1 MSAELGKMLKCL
13 THRTYRSLQ
22 EDNYTPVNHAIKS
35 EEPIKKG
42 GSKSHSEPASTLG
55 SPQRSGG
62 LHGLKT
68 AIGLRLRGLRADP
81 KQQRPSDEC
90 ASCGG
95 GASDSSSSA
104 APQPASAPRYT
115 RLPTAA
121 AATKS
126 RVASALQLLRRHR
139 GAAKLL
145 RERSKSDNSLQR
157 LSVVHGATSRSDHA
171 LQRLLVR
178 NGSEQHVF
186 LPPDSPP
193 QLPARDKKPARRSRS
208 LERTSNFRVYP
219 INSGSAVTSNGSRSL
234 ERNHKFRI
242 GKSSPQPPQ
251 PQQPAPVSSSSA
263 CSARH
268 AFPHC
273 ASCPLAAH
281 NQEVFKAFSGST
293 VLLLQR
299 PPPSMAAPPPPEP
312 HRGGLVSRPDNG
324 WLHSENKLAR
334 EGISYLVKYV
344 GCLEVKTSM
353 KSLDFE
359 TRSMIAKECIN
370 RVCEAACLKTVDK
383 KRKVERRVSR
393 VLADHPNMNHA
404 GANVTLSISS
414 KGLQLTVLD
423 TGQLIAQHD
432 MPNISFASGG
442 DPDTLD
448 FMAYVAKDANQWRA
462 CMVLECGGGMA
473 QDVITTVGQA
483 FEIRFKEYLRKT
495 PNPPTATKMPIAM
508 PTQPCVGMAMR
519 QPKQMSLELES
530 PATSDLE
537 YYNDLPGKVPPDVG
551 PPPVPPLPQYHAPS
565 LPPPLQQQPS
575 HGIPPPPPPPPPS
588 ENAPHPPRGSTS
600 SNLIDLHSELSPV
613 HKKSWEHDY
622 VNHDV
627 ADKLDNGNDVFDMQP
642 FSTTL
647 TAGATS
653 LALQRQQ
660 LEREPW
666 FHGPISRKEAESIL
680 KNDGD
685 FLVRESQGSPGQYVL
700 TGLQGGVK
708 KHLLLVD
715 PEGVVR
721 TKDKMFESVSHLI
734 NYHSEKN
741 MPIISAESAIVLRR
755 PVPRDGPLKSL

>member
-35 EEPIKKG
+35 EEPIKKS
-42 GSKSHSEPASTLG
+42 GSRSHSEPASTLG
-55 SPQRSGG
+55 SPQRTGG
-62 LHGLKT
+62 LHGLKS
-68 AIGLRLRGLRADP
+68 AIGLRLRGLRSEP
-81 KQQRPSDEC
+81 KRAAAANDEC

-95 GASDSSSSA
+95 DASA
-104 APQPASAPRYT
+104 APRYT
-115 RLPTAA
+115 RLP

-126 RVASALQLLRRHR
+126 RVASALQLLRRHK

-178 NGSEQHVF
+178 NSSEQHVF
-186 LPPDSPP
+186 LPPHSPP
-193 QLPARDKKPARRSRS
+193 APIPDSKKSARRSRS

-219 INSGSAVTSNGSRSL
+219 VNSGTVVVSSNGSRSL

-242 GKSSPQPPQ
+242 GRTSP
-251 PQQPAPVSSSSA
+251 PAAAAPTTETSL

-281 NQEVFKAFSGST
+281 NQEGLRAFAGST

-299 PPPSMAAPPPPEP
+299 PSMAAPPPPEP
-312 HRGGLVSRPDNG
+312 HRGALVSRPDNG
-324 WLHSENKLAR
+324 WLHSEHKLAR
-334 EGISYLVKYV
+334 EGISYLVKGASRIDLRYV

-370 RVCEAACLKTVDK
+370 RVCEAAGLKTVDK
-383 KRKVERRVSR
+383 KRKVERRVGR

-423 TGQLIAQHD
+423 TGQMIAQHD

-473 QDVITTVGQA
+473 QDVITTVG
-483 FEIRFKEYLRKT
+483 
-495 PNPPTATKMPIAM
+495 
-508 PTQPCVGMAMR
+508 
-519 QPKQMSLELES
+519 
-530 PATSDLE
+530 
-537 YYNDLPGKVPPDVG
+537 
-551 PPPVPPLPQYHAPS
+551 
-565 LPPPLQQQPS
+565 
-575 HGIPPPPPPPPPS
+575 
-588 ENAPHPPRGSTS
+588 
-600 SNLIDLHSELSPV
+600 
-613 HKKSWEHDY
+613 
-622 VNHDV
+622 
-627 ADKLDNGNDVFDMQP
+627 
-642 FSTTL
+642 
-647 TAGATS
+647 
-653 LALQRQQ
+653 
-660 LEREPW
+660 
-666 FHGPISRKEAESIL
+666 
-680 KNDGD
+680 
-685 FLVRESQGSPGQYVL
+685 
-700 TGLQGGVK
+700 
-708 KHLLLVD
+708 
-715 PEGVVR
+715 
-721 TKDKMFESVSHLI
+721 
-734 NYHSEKN
+734 
-741 MPIISAESAIVLRR
+741 
-755 PVPRDGPLKSL
+755 